1 MSDKPENP
9 KTASEEK
16 IHVQRNF
23 ILKVTDAKLA
33 EIKKALKSQGLEVL
47 ALTEV
52 YSETLDQGI

>member
-1 MSDKPENP
+1 MADKPENT